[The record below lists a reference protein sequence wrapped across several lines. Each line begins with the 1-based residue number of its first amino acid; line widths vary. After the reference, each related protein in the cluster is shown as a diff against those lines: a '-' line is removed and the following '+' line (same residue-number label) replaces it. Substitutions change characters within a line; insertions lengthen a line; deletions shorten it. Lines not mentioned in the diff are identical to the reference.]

1 MCDGTASTNRASA
14 SGSTTVEVG
23 LFGLQTK
30 ISRVRSVTAASIAS
44 RSKVWSVSGT
54 WTAVAPASADLQ
66 RVDLEAAPAEQH
78 LVADRGGDLDEL
90 LAQADRSATDGDV
103 LGREVPR
110 RRAWPGLP

>member
-23 LFGLQTK
+23 LLGLQTK

-54 WTAVAPASADLQ
+54 WTAVAPA
-66 RVDLEAAPAEQH
+66 
-78 LVADRGGDLDEL
+78 
-90 LAQADRSATDGDV
+90 
-103 LGREVPR
+103 R
-110 RRAWPGLP
+110 RTCSG